1 MPGPEEGWRA
11 LLGEELRDQIDPTKL
26 PHHIAII
33 MDGNGRWARQRR
45 LPRIA
50 GHREGV
56 RSVDKVVT
64 ACREIGVSA
73 LTLYAFSMENW
84 NRPRAEIRALW
95 IILREYLKRELERMM
110 RENIRFNTIGWT
122 GDLPPSAQQVLAE
135 IKTKTA
141 RNDRMTLTLALS
153 YGSRQ
158 EILRAVQALCEAV
171 EKGEISPEDVPQR
184 FEGFLDTADLPDPD
198 LLIRTSGERRISN
211 FLLWQLAYTEL
222 YFTDVLWPDFRAPE
236 LYRAIL
242 DYQSRER
249 RFGLTREQLVSH
261 KG

>member
-1 MPGPEEGWRA
+1 MR
-11 LLGEELRDQIDPTKL
+11 GEELRDQIDPAKL
-26 PHHIAII
+26 PHHNAII

-84 NRPRAEIRALW
+84 NRPRAEIQALW
-95 IILREYLKRELERMM
+95 IILRKYLKKELERMM
-110 RENIRFNTIGWT
+110 RENIRFDTIGST
-122 GDLPPSAQQVLAE
+122 EDLPPSTQQVLAE
-135 IKTKTA
+135 VKTKTA
-141 RNDRMTLTLALS
+141 GNDKMTLTLALS

-171 EKGEISPEDVPQR
+171 EKGEISPEDVPQQ
-184 FEGFLDTADLPDPD
+184 FEGFLDTAALPDPD

-222 YFTDVLWPDFRAPE
+222 YFTDVLWPDFRAAE
-236 LYRAIL
+236 LHRAIL

-261 KG
+261 QG

>member
-1 MPGPEEGWRA
+1 MREEA
-11 LLGEELRDQIDPTKL
+11 LRDQIDPAKL

-64 ACREIGVSA
+64 ACRELGVSA
-73 LTLYAFSMENW
+73 LTLYAFSVENW
-84 NRPRAEIRALW
+84 NRPRAEIQALW
-95 IILREYLKRELERMM
+95 IILREYLQKELARMM
-110 RENIRFNTIGWT
+110 RENIRFNTIGRT
-122 GDLPPSAQQVLAE
+122 EDLPVSTQRVLLETKA
-135 IKTKTA
+135 KTA
-141 RNDRMTLTLALS
+141 RNDGMTLTLALS

-158 EILRAVQALCEAV
+158 EILRAVRAICEAV
-171 EKGEISPEDVPQR
+171 ERGEMTPEEVPQR
-184 FEGFLDTADLPDPD
+184 FEGFLDTAGLPDPD
-198 LLIRTSGERRISN
+198 LLIRTSRELRISN

-222 YFTDVLWPDFRAPE
+222 YFTDVLWPDFREAE

-242 DYQSRER
+242 DYQNRER